1 MWKGKCTCVGA
12 KHDNTPANPVA
23 AAKVREVVA
32 SGVESVDSRV
42 GEIGHWIRAMTGN
55 KYTAS
60 RTVGRILIR
69 II

>member
-32 SGVESVDSRV
+32 SGVDSRV
-42 GEIGHWIRAMTGN
+42 EEIGHWIRAMTGN